1 MCLLYSSIP
10 RIYALFLL
18 ATYWGVDDSWKY
30 YWFER
35 LLQKVHIRKKKGEWE
50 TLIFQ
55 KFVRAFFNRN
65 FRERLQIH
73 K

>member
-10 RIYALFLL
+10 RIYVLFLL

-30 YWFER
+30 YSFEC
-35 LLQKVHIRKKKGEWE
+35 LLQKDHIRKKGERE